1 MRSAF
6 ANPFARN
13 TSSVVGSAR
22 MIKQWTREVMELA
35 NDDVVSVNELACS
48 LPDCPPKETVIL
60 VMRPGKE
67 TLQVSIHKSILA
79 VAYIDVSV
87 AFRK

>member
-13 TSSVVGSAR
+13 NPNVIDSAR
-22 MIKQWTREVMELA
+22 TIKQWVREVLDLTD
-35 NDDVVSVNELACS
+35 DDVVSVNELACS

-67 TLQVSIHKSILA
+67 ALQVSIHKSILA
-79 VAYIDVSV
+79 VVYIDVS
-87 AFRK
+87 AALQK